1 MIMPE
6 RDATTQSATLDDAT
20 RDDATLDDATVE
32 VAAEFRIILGSLVRR
47 LRQHRA
53 TDDPSAPETAVL
65 ARLEREGPA
74 TAAQLARRENV
85 SPQSMGV
92 TVSGLQGRGFVS
104 RATDPEDGRRIVL
117 ALTDAGAGALR
128 GRRSQRTHAI
138 AEAMGQVL
146 NDDEIAQLRDVM
158 PLLDRLADAL

>member
-1 MIMPE
+1 M
-6 RDATTQSATLDDAT
+6 
-20 RDDATLDDATVE
+20 
-32 VAAEFRIILGSLVRR
+32 AAEFRIILGSLLRR

-92 TVSGLQGRGFVS
+92 TVSGLQDARDRRG
-104 RATDPEDGRRIVL
+104 D
-117 ALTDAGAGALR
+117 
-128 GRRSQRTHAI
+128 
-138 AEAMGQVL
+138 GQVR
-146 NDDEIAQLRDVM
+146 DDAEIAQLRDVM